1 MIINYTSS
9 QEHYN
14 NKCFAAGLIWHY
26 LLFLSTK
33 KKSKN
38 SNALPTICLEVIFD
52 PVINFHPQ
60 FLMVHQPTHFKQY
73 LVFVIL
79 PNTKKTFCSYNKIM
93 IKVLKDRKFTF
104 FGA

>member
-33 KKSKN
+33 KNLKIAMHYQRFASK
-38 SNALPTICLEVIFD
+38 
-52 PVINFHPQ
+52 
-60 FLMVHQPTHFKQY
+60 
-73 LVFVIL
+73 
-79 PNTKKTFCSYNKIM
+79 
-93 IKVLKDRKFTF
+93 
-104 FGA
+104 

>member
-60 FLMVHQPTHFKQY
+60 YTFQTISSFCDLTQHKKKPFVHT
-73 LVFVIL
+73 
-79 PNTKKTFCSYNKIM
+79 TK
-93 IKVLKDRKFTF
+93 
-104 FGA
+104 